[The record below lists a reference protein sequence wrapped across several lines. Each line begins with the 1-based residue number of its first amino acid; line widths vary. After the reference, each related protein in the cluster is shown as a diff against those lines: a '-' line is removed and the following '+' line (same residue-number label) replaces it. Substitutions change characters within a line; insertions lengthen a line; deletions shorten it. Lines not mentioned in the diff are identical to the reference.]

1 MLSVPLVAS
10 SLEATGGS
18 HPWTTPYP
26 SLPKSYNVV
35 TFMEDQDDLVNGNP
49 AGRAMKEDRPTIRDV
64 ATRAGMSTLTVS
76 RVIND
81 HPSIKQSTRERVE
94 RAIRELNYEPN
105 AAAQHVRRGSSRT
118 IGFLMPDFAHGV
130 SALVA
135 QNVERVLSKRG
146 YTVMLACSHFD
157 PATEEAALRVFAR
170 NRIEAV
176 LLKTCDES
184 APEII
189 ARVEAMHCPVV
200 LVDRDLP
207 LDVDAIVSNHAE
219 AMRQAVR
226 YLVTLGHRDIALVAP
241 SPKMRPGRERIR
253 GFKEGLKEAALEAN
267 DPRIFDGGQSDESAR
282 QVVLDLLRSPN
293 RPTALIAGG
302 NQILYG
308 ALEAIKACGLR
319 YPEDISLLGADH
331 PKLASVSSPTITM
344 IDRQPALLAE
354 GAANRLLE
362 LLEGQSP
369 QFAQRKELPSI
380 FIEGESCMPRP

>member
-1 MLSVPLVAS
+1 
-10 SLEATGGS
+10 
-18 HPWTTPYP
+18 
-26 SLPKSYNVV
+26 
-35 TFMEDQDDLVNGNP
+35 
-49 AGRAMKEDRPTIRDV
+49 MKEDRPTIRDV